1 MDWLGGSGNAI
12 MKAPSGCRGRSNHC
26 HISAVQLQ
34 EDEAGKERE
43 VRFKRAILSDFAVV
57 VKLWWYCSGQIERC
71 VILSNM
77 HEGGEKEER
86 EGRMV
91 VGYVECVWKQKRAV
105 ILLQVLYSHDSDT
118 QCICR
123 REKAV

>member
-1 MDWLGGSGNAI
+1 

-57 VKLWWYCSGQIERC
+57 VKVTTRFL
-71 VILSNM
+71 V
-77 HEGGEKEER
+77 
-86 EGRMV
+86 
-91 VGYVECVWKQKRAV
+91 
-105 ILLQVLYSHDSDT
+105 D
-118 QCICR
+118 
-123 REKAV
+123 